1 MCEWQ
6 WKNCVMIIGCTRIT
20 GPSQIGT
27 SSRDIF
33 SQYNSDMLM
42 IHDAM
47 GAYYVFDY
55 LVSFVISP
63 IHYGNRNATISGRRT
78 STCTRVRVPLL
89 QGRSALTTHYLPD
102 TQNQTD
108 DSSTYT
114 PALLCLLLPA
124 SFTRQRRSNQ
134 DHRLA
139 NHSKFKQGWSP
150 SVHPAAQIRFRAP

>member
-1 MCEWQ
+1 M
-6 WKNCVMIIGCTRIT
+6 VIGCTRIT

-33 SQYNSDMLM
+33 SQYNSDILM
-42 IHDAM
+42 IYDAM
-47 GAYYVFDY
+47 GAYYVFNY
-55 LVSFVISP
+55 IVSFVISP

-124 SFTRQRRSNQ
+124 SFPPPSPGSDAQTRIIASRTIPSSN
-134 DHRLA
+134 
-139 NHSKFKQGWSP
+139 KGG
-150 SVHPAAQIRFRAP
+150 VPACIQPPRYVFVLREL